1 MRSSNLFD
9 ITLAVAIT
17 LVVQVV
23 ISLLGACAPV
33 LAPEIARERGWNV
46 TMIAFYP
53 ALMCISLFWISFY
66 VPGLLARMG
75 GMGLGLACIVIS
87 AVGLLGLL
95 APTLSLVALVPLAI
109 GLASGCM
116 TPASAQV
123 LGPRT
128 SPQTAG
134 LIMSIKQSGVPFGA
148 MLAGVLVP
156 TLVSRSG
163 WHQAVVELAAGGVA
177 LAILVLPLVRWLNG
191 PPVAD
196 KARLFQPFEPARQLA
211 AMPGMFK
218 LLIASMT
225 FVAMQHCLRSFF
237 TVYLVHNLGFSLG
250 VAGLAYGVSQA
261 AGIAGQIVWA
271 IVSDRLLTAHTVIAA
286 IGVLMTSAASL
297 TAAFRPDWSVPSII
311 AVAAIFG
318 VSASGFL
325 PVLLGELI
333 RKAPPGQAGALTSGS
348 QVFLTPA
355 ALVGP
360 LLFGGVASVLD
371 YSTAFATLAACTLV
385 GSVMVATTR
394 PTQ

>member
-9 ITLAVAIT
+9 ITFAVAIT
-17 LVVQVV
+17 LIVQVA
-23 ISLLGACAPV
+23 ISLLAACAPV

-46 TMIAFYP
+46 TLVAFYP

-66 VPGLLARMG
+66 VPRLLARMG
-75 GMGLGLACIVIS
+75 GMGLTVACIVVS

-95 APTLSLVALVPLAI
+95 APMLSLVALVPLAI

-116 TPASAQV
+116 TPASSQV

-134 LIMSIKQSGVPFGA
+134 LIMSIRQTGVPIGA
-148 MLAGVLVP
+148 MLAGILVP
-156 TLVSRSG
+156 TLVLRSG
-163 WHQAVVELAAGGVA
+163 WHDAVVELTVGSVA

-191 PPVAD
+191 PSVAD

-211 AMPGMFK
+211 AIPGMFK
-218 LLIASMT
+218 LLIAGMT
-225 FVAMQHCLRSFF
+225 FVAMQHCLRTFF
-237 TVYLVHNLGFSLG
+237 TVYLVHNLGFSLEI
-250 VAGLAYGVSQA
+250 AGLAYSVSQA

-271 IVSDRLLTAHTVIAA
+271 IISDRWLTAHTVMAA
-286 IGVLMTSAASL
+286 IGVLMAGAASL
-297 TAAFRPDWSVPSII
+297 SAAFRHDWSVSSVI
-311 AVAAIFG
+311 AVAAIYG

-333 RKAPPGQAGALTSGS
+333 RRAPPGQAGVLTSGS

-360 LLFGGVASVLD
+360 LLFGMVASLLD
-371 YSTAFATLAACTLV
+371 YPAAFATLAACTLA
-385 GSVMVATTR
+385 GSVVAATAR

>member
-1 MRSSNLFD
+1 
-9 ITLAVAIT
+9 
-17 LVVQVV
+17 
-23 ISLLGACAPV
+23 
-33 LAPEIARERGWNV
+33 
-46 TMIAFYP
+46 
-53 ALMCISLFWISFY
+53 
-66 VPGLLARMG
+66 
-75 GMGLGLACIVIS
+75 
-87 AVGLLGLL
+87 
-95 APTLSLVALVPLAI
+95 
-109 GLASGCM
+109 
-116 TPASAQV
+116 
-123 LGPRT
+123 
-128 SPQTAG
+128 
-134 LIMSIKQSGVPFGA
+134 MSIKQTGVPFGA

-156 TLVSRSG
+156 RLVLRSG